1 MFKVVCEFPCKLRIK
16 NRYDSIYQQLS
27 EKKELLISKLKS
39 ASLSSDCEKE
49 IFGTFKQNDA
59 DTIFSILERLNSEV
73 KSGLPKFEFKYN
85 DVFDTKE
92 NVKKFIE
99 SNKDNLNIYID
110 NYNRLLGNSKLFR
123 TVTGHTFGTYHVTQL
138 QQYVS
143 DGSFFGVN
151 HKIVLQ
157 DDTELS
163 SETELQELIN
173 SEQQRLLK
181 DENLKKAFDKI
192 TKAIDKMS
200 N

>member
-1 MFKVVCEFPCKLRIK
+1 M
-16 NRYDSIYQQLS
+16 
-27 EKKELLISKLKS
+27 
-39 ASLSSDCEKE
+39 A
-49 IFGTFKQNDA
+49 
-59 DTIFSILERLNSEV
+59 
-73 KSGLPKFEFKYN
+73 
-85 DVFDTKE
+85 
-92 NVKKFIE
+92 
-99 SNKDNLNIYID
+99 
-110 NYNRLLGNSKLFR
+110 
-123 TVTGHTFGTYHVTQL
+123 GHTFGTYHVTQL

-192 TKAIDKMS
+192 TKAIDKNVELRGFKS
-200 N
+200 VLNNHPEWIPEIINYEVFRKKFG

>member
-1 MFKVVCEFPCKLRIK
+1 M
-16 NRYDSIYQQLS
+16 S

-123 TVTGHTFGTYHVTQL
+123 TVAGHTFGTYHVTQL

-143 DGSFFGVN
+143 DGSFSVLIIKLYFRTIRNYRPRQSCKNLLIVN
-151 HKIVLQ
+151 NNV
-157 DDTELS
+157 
-163 SETELQELIN
+163 
-173 SEQQRLLK
+173 
-181 DENLKKAFDKI
+181 F
-192 TKAIDKMS
+192 
-200 N
+200 

>member
-1 MFKVVCEFPCKLRIK
+1 MKTSFAKTMRYLSGQSKEKPCDKLHDKDKSSFILKADGLDVSKENIFVVNGDDDIDCSKSFVNFLASSELK

-92 NVKKFIE
+92 NVC
-99 SNKDNLNIYID
+99 
-110 NYNRLLGNSKLFR
+110 LLYTSPSPRDRG
-123 TVTGHTFGTYHVTQL
+123 
-138 QQYVS
+138 
-143 DGSFFGVN
+143 
-151 HKIVLQ
+151 
-157 DDTELS
+157 
-163 SETELQELIN
+163 
-173 SEQQRLLK
+173 
-181 DENLKKAFDKI
+181 
-192 TKAIDKMS
+192 
-200 N
+200 

>member
-1 MFKVVCEFPCKLRIK
+1 M
-16 NRYDSIYQQLS
+16 
-27 EKKELLISKLKS
+27 
-39 ASLSSDCEKE
+39 
-49 IFGTFKQNDA
+49 
-59 DTIFSILERLNSEV
+59 
-73 KSGLPKFEFKYN
+73 
-85 DVFDTKE
+85 
-92 NVKKFIE
+92 
-99 SNKDNLNIYID
+99 
-110 NYNRLLGNSKLFR
+110 
-123 TVTGHTFGTYHVTQL
+123 TGHTFGTYHVTQL

-192 TKAIDKMS
+192 TKAIDKNVELRGFKS
-200 N
+200 VLNNHPEWIPEIINYEVFRKKVWLGYLSDNEIKPLFDAYIQVYNENKEALQQVLEEASSQQERWEQIIALYNARFSCTNKSFYSQSKGYYTKTRSSETTVFLR